1 MAYATA
7 DDVASRLGRE
17 LEEGEI
23 LLVETRLGDAELLI
37 KQQIPDLDARVADTI
52 EWPDYEALVVMVE
65 AEMILRLVRNP
76 DGYSQESD
84 GNYSYAIYQA
94 VASGKLEIMDSE
106 WELLGL
112 KRSGMF
118 VITPNLPATGWIEG
132 AYDPANHY
140 PPWWYDFPGPVGPYG
155 PVPL

>member
-1 MAYATA
+1 MAYASA
-7 DDVASRLGRE
+7 DDVAARLGRE
-17 LEEGEI
+17 LDEGET
-23 LLVETRLGDAELLI
+23 LLVNTRLGDAELLLR
-37 KQQIPDLDARVADTI
+37 QEIPDLDDRVADPI
-52 EWPDYEALVVMVE
+52 EWPDYEALVIMVE

-94 VASGKLEIMDSE
+94 VASGKLEVTDEE
-106 WELLGL
+106 WERLGV
-112 KRSGMF
+112 KRGGMF
-118 VITPNLPATGWIEG
+118 VITPNLPAASYLEG
-132 AYDPANHY
+132 EYDATRHY